1 MKKYILFFVLCLGW
15 ATTQAQVVLEV
26 LEGGGYTATQT
37 KSYSKSFTRNNCA
50 SGYVGTS
57 VTYTQSATATAT
69 SSISQSDANTQA
81 ANLALEEAKRLVEEG
96 GQDYANANGK
106 CNASGGGG
114 GGGYVPPLRL
124 SGYWSGTLYYKP
136 AVYRGPSPLFTERV
150 SRSRWTYYL
159 EPGEEYLSYSQL
171 MPKVIKAVKR
181 AVEAK
186 LGTSRVLYEAR
197 DIVLNSIDTHP
208 STVQWEYINDVS
220 IGSWKYY

>member
-15 ATTQAQVVLEV
+15 ATTQAQVVLEA

-37 KSYSKSFTRNNCA
+37 KSYSKRFTRNNCA

-114 GGGYVPPLRL
+114 GVYYPKV
-124 SGYWSGTLYYKP
+124 SGRWSGTLYYKP
-136 AVYRGPSPLFTERV
+136 KGYRGPAPLFSESV
-150 SRSRWTYYL
+150 FLSRWTYYL
-159 EPGEEYLSYSQL
+159 EPGEEYLSFSQL
-171 MPKVIKAVKR
+171 MPKFIKAVKQ
-181 AVEAK
+181 AVEVK
-186 LGTSRVLYEAR
+186 LGTSRILYEAR
-197 DIVLNSIDTHP
+197 DIVMDIDTYV
-208 STVQWEYINDVS
+208 STMPWEYIGDVNL
-220 IGSWKYY
+220 GSWKYY